1 MANYTQKAILNV
13 FEEMLHQ
20 MPFDKITVSALVAK
34 CEISSNTFYY
44 HYRDIYD
51 LLETWLLTKKNQLAK
66 ETDSAEKW
74 PARVKR
80 LLHKMQDNPKLVYHI
95 WHSISRERLERFV
108 FNSVET
114 FFYED
119 VKKQCNSTDIPDET
133 IRDISGFLCY
143 SFLGFILKFLWER
156 MEPDV
161 DISVDRLSSIF
172 SDVIDDVTQKLIHTQ
187 R

>member
-13 FEEMLHQ
+13 FEEMLNQ

-51 LLETWLLTKKNQLAK
+51 LLETWLLTKKNQLAG
-66 ETDSAEKW
+66 ETCPAEKW
-74 PARVKR
+74 PDRIKR
-80 LLHKMQDNPKLVYHI
+80 LLHKMQDHPKLVYHI
-95 WHSISRERLERFV
+95 WHSLSRERLERFV
-108 FNSVET
+108 FHSVET

-119 VKKQCNSTDIPDET
+119 VKKQCRNTGIPDET
-133 IRDISGFLCY
+133 IRDISNFLCY
-143 SFLGFILKFLWER
+143 SFLGFVLKFLWEK

-161 DISVDRLSSIF
+161 DVSVDRLSSIF
-172 SDVIDDVTQKLIHTQ
+172 SDVIDDVTKKLTKTPQ
-187 R
+187 

>member
-114 FFYED
+114 FFM
-119 VKKQCNSTDIPDET
+119 
-133 IRDISGFLCY
+133 
-143 SFLGFILKFLWER
+143 R
-156 MEPDV
+156 M
-161 DISVDRLSSIF
+161 
-172 SDVIDDVTQKLIHTQ
+172 
-187 R
+187 